1 MNECTGP
8 VGQSQPGE
16 DGGGGKV
23 DIGGKWL
30 VQDGSAPASASMCL
44 PCATLWTN
52 SATWDLIQTVCVEVH
67 ALPGVCKL
75 LLLLLFFFF
84 FVCVCVCVEYTFF
97 FFCIFFNYLN
107 EFFSFLVV

>member
-75 LLLLLFFFF
+75 LLFFFFFFFGVCVCVFVCRVYIYLFFFF
-84 FVCVCVCVEYTFF
+84 FWYFF
-97 FFCIFFNYLN
+97 KL
-107 EFFSFLVV
+107 LK